1 MGLTGRRRGAL
12 AAAARGLGAAA
23 VILALAACEGRGIF
37 YTLATEAPRNNGN
50 LNDELTATAV
60 VRAGGYY
67 YLAAGGMWRRP
78 PGRDEIGNW
87 QPVARP
93 RSGGEELLVLGLA
106 AAGNDLC
113 AGTQRGLFRAAAAAS
128 PDWKQVG
135 GVDAEEQVQRV
146 FAVPGSPDGK
156 LLAITITKL
165 GEAQHTYRVYASD
178 ADCRSFSPVADMQA
192 AAGAAAAAPGRA
204 SRDTASRPVDAAY
217 AFGAYWMT
225 AGATLYRGET
235 LDDKLVEHDSQPG
248 QEEEAYEGVFLNDGR
263 NRLYVAGNGF
273 VHSTTDGNTWN
284 MGEIKRQ
291 PSVTGDD
298 NPVPLTSFT
307 QIRGTDTILIGT
319 RNQGFYRFEDDETP
333 KSAVRG
339 PRLTS
344 QLYEAHVTGF
354 ARFGSVIFATT
365 AGDGLSSIDVSKAGG
380 RLGTWDW
387 E

>member
-37 YTLATEAPRNNGN
+37 YTLATEAERNNGN

-60 VRAGGYY
+60 VRAGGHY

-78 PGRDEIGNW
+78 PGRDEILGRW

-93 RSGGEELLVLGLA
+93 RPGGEELLVLGLA

-113 AGTQRGLFRAAAAAS
+113 AGTERGLFRAAAAAS
-128 PDWKQVG
+128 PDWKQVA
-135 GVDAEEQVQRV
+135 GVPAGEQVQRV
-146 FAVPGSPDGK
+146 FAVPGSPDNK
-156 LLAITITKL
+156 LLAITITDPGKDDR
-165 GEAQHTYRVYASD
+165 YRVYASD
-178 ADCRSFSPVADMQA
+178 ADCRSFSPVAGLQDMA
-192 AAGAAAAAPGRA
+192 N
-204 SRDTASRPVDAAY
+204 RPVDAAW

-225 AGATLYRGET
+225 AGAKLYRGET
-235 LDDKLVEHDSQPG
+235 LAALDEHDSQPG
-248 QEEEAYEGVFLNDGR
+248 QEDEAYEGVFLNDGR

-273 VHSTTDGNTWN
+273 VHFTTDGNTWN
-284 MGEIKRQ
+284 KGEIERQ

-307 QIRGTDTILIGT
+307 QIRGTDTILVGT
-319 RNQGFYRFEDDETP
+319 RNQGFYRFEDETP
-333 KSAVRG
+333 ESAARG

-365 AGDGLSSIDVSKAGG
+365 AGDGLSSIDVSKANG
-380 RLGTWDW
+380 RFGTWDW

>member
-37 YTLATEAPRNNGN
+37 YTLATEAERNNGN

-67 YLAAGGMWRRP
+67 YLAAGGMWRARDP
-78 PGRDEIGNW
+78 DRDENRDW

-135 GVDAEEQVQRV
+135 GGAAGEQVQRV

-156 LLAITITKL
+156 LMAITITTL

-178 ADCRSFSPVADMQA
+178 ADCRSFSPVASLQ
-192 AAGAAAAAPGRA
+192 
-204 SRDTASRPVDAAY
+204 DTANRPVDAAW

-225 AGATLYRGET
+225 AGTRLYRGET
-235 LDDKLVEHDSQPG
+235 LAKLAEHDSQPG
-248 QEEEAYEGVFLNDGR
+248 KEDEAYEGVFLNDGR

-273 VHSTTDGNTWN
+273 VHFTTDGNTWN
-284 MGEIKRQ
+284 KGEIKRQ
-291 PSVTGDD
+291 PRVTGDD

-307 QIRGTDTILIGT
+307 QIRGTDTILVGT

-333 KSAVRG
+333 ESAARG

-354 ARFGSVIFATT
+354 ARFGNIVFATT
-365 AGDGLSSIDVSKAGG
+365 AGDGLSSIDLSEAGG